1 MLTGDWTL
9 FCHISYETP
18 NKLRMKGLAVV
29 TDISRAQHV
38 KGVFNV
44 TKSFGS
50 VSSGN
55 LNIAS
60 CSALSVTFS
69 IVSR

>member
-9 FCHISYETP
+9 FCHISYEIP

-55 LNIAS
+55 
-60 CSALSVTFS
+60 
-69 IVSR
+69 